1 MTPLPGAASACARLA
16 LEGDIERLVELYSA
30 AVGELSVMRGGRVL
44 IGLNGRDG
52 SLESSFRRQLTDP
65 GQLVVVGSLDGGV
78 DGAESSGDV
87 VGGAGAPAA
96 GAPAAGAPAAGAG
109 GGGNVVGYG
118 TCCLLELSDGERVGS
133 VRDLYVDPLV
143 RRRGVG
149 RAMADHMVSWCVGQ
163 GCIGVDANAL
173 PGSRAVKSFF
183 EAGRFT
189 ARLLVMHRPLPP
201 A

>member
-16 LEGDIERLVELYSA
+16 LEGDIGRLVELYSA

-65 GQLVVVGSLDGGV
+65 GELVVVGSLEGGVDV
-78 DGAESSGDV
+78 DGAES
-87 VGGAGAPAA
+87 
-96 GAPAAGAPAAGAG
+96 AG
-109 GGGNVVGYG
+109 GNKSAGGSVVGYG
-118 TCCLLELSDGERVGS
+118 TCRLLELSDGERVGS
-133 VRDLYVDPLV
+133 VQDLYVDALV
-143 RRRGVG
+143 RRHGVG
-149 RAMADHMVSWCVGQ
+149 RAMADHMVSWCAEQ

>member
-1 MTPLPGAASACARLA
+1 MTPLPGAASSCARLA
-16 LEGDIERLVELYSA
+16 IEGDIARLVELYSA

-44 IGLNGRDG
+44 IGLNGHDG

-65 GQLVVVGSLDGGV
+65 GQLVVVGSLDRGV
-78 DGAESSGDV
+78 HGSESAGDLS
-87 VGGAGAPAA
+87 GGAGASPA
-96 GAPAAGAPAAGAG
+96 GPPAAGAG

-118 TCCLLELSDGERVGS
+118 TCRLLELSDGERVGS
-133 VRDLYVDPLV
+133 VQDLYVDPLV

-149 RAMADHMVSWCVGQ
+149 RAMADHMVSWCVEQ

>member
-1 MTPLPGAASACARLA
+1 
-16 LEGDIERLVELYSA
+16 
-30 AVGELSVMRGGRVL
+30 MRGGRVL

-52 SLESSFRRQLTDP
+52 SLESSFRRQLTAP
-65 GQLVVVGSLDGGV
+65 RELVVVGSLDGGV
-78 DGAESSGDV
+78 DDAESAGDAS
-87 VGGAGAPAA
+87 GGAGAAPG
-96 GAPAAGAPAAGAG
+96 GAPAASAGAAGAG

-118 TCCLLELSDGERVGS
+118 TCRLLELSNGERVGS
-133 VRDLYVDPLV
+133 VQDLYVDPLV
-143 RRRGVG
+143 RRQGVG
-149 RAMADHMVSWCVGQ
+149 RAMADQMVSWCVEQ

>member
-1 MTPLPGAASACARLA
+1 LTPLPGAATACARLA

-30 AVGELSVMRGGRVL
+30 AVGELSAMRGGRVL

-52 SLESSFRRQLTDP
+52 SLESSFRRQLTGP
-65 GQLVVVGSLDGGV
+65 GELVVVGSLDGGV
-78 DGAESSGDV
+78 DGAESAGDV
-87 VGGAGAPAA
+87 VGYG
-96 GAPAAGAPAAGAG
+96 AGAPAAGAG

-118 TCCLLELSDGERVGS
+118 TCRLLELSDGERVGS

-143 RRRGVG
+143 RRHGVG
-149 RAMADHMVSWCVGQ
+149 RAMTDHMVSWCVEQ